1 MINRINIVKMFAAF
15 LFCFAIN
22 AQIMES
28 DHVRAQVTKFIKSEF
43 DGEMDA
49 RIDMASYNKIVTN
62 SENLVGNRE
71 NRIISIDHTTLHL
84 VKDYKVKKIE
94 KSNDAWIVTVE
105 FHEIAVMYGDE
116 PNRSLEIARNKECLR
131 YRMIKKQDG
140 LYVFEPAA
148 PRISVEAMIRLMSR
162 AIKLDEARQNNKAIS
177 NKPRKETVEYRR
189 AMLNDLNKIK
199 E

>member
-1 MINRINIVKMFAAF
+1 MFATF

-22 AQIMES
+22 AQNMES

-43 DGEMDA
+43 DGEIDA

-84 VKDYKVKKIE
+84 VRGYKVKKIE
-94 KSNDAWIVTVE
+94 RNNDAWIVTVE
-105 FHEIAVMYGDE
+105 FDEIAAMYGDE
-116 PNRSLEIARNKECLR
+116 PNRRLENADNKDCLR
-131 YRMIKKQDG
+131 YRMITKQDG
-140 LYVFEPAA
+140 LYVFEPPA
-148 PRISVEAMIRLMSR
+148 PRISLEAMIRLMSR
-162 AIKLDEARQNNKAIS
+162 AIKLDEARQSNKAIP

-189 AMLNDLNKIK
+189 TMLNALEKLK